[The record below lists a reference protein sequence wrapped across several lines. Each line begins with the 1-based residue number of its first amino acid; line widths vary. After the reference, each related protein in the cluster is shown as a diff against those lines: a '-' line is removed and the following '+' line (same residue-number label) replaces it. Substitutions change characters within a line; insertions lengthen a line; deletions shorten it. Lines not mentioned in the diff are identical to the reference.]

1 MLIRNTLS
9 ITVLL
14 MTVVPFGQ
22 MCIAGTWYDDF
33 SDRNSKDWGPLEFVD
48 DIFEEFS
55 IGIKNG
61 SLNYKG
67 KREDANLSLR
77 NWKLEGLRD
86 FTLEMKFM
94 FRNIEVPKESFWI
107 VRYATDDGRTL
118 NIVFRYSL
126 GSIVIPNVAFIEVD
140 RELKDAPIVNGAEH
154 LGWARF
160 EYKKGVWHTLKIEA
174 HENRY
179 IFWIDN
185 FGLEVV
191 HDSVA
196 SGWIRFQFVGKYN
209 ILLDDF
215 IVTGPTVPDGGPGSL
230 RAVPV
235 SDRLTT
241 TWGKLKARD

>member
-1 MLIRNTLS
+1 MPIMCARFVIILIGA
-9 ITVLL
+9 
-14 MTVVPFGQ
+14 VVFGRL
-22 MCIAGTWYDDF
+22 CIAGTWNDDF

-61 SLNYKG
+61 SLNYRG

-86 FTLEMKFM
+86 FMLEMKFM
-94 FRNIEVPKESFWI
+94 FRNIEEPEESSWT
-107 VRYATDDGRTL
+107 VTYETDDGSRL
-118 NIVFRYSL
+118 YILFRYAL
-126 GSIVIPNVAFIEVD
+126 GLTVIPNVAFVEVA
-140 RELKDAPIVNGAEH
+140 RVEKDAPIVGGGEH

-160 EYKKGVWHTLKIEA
+160 EYKKGAWHTLNIEA
-174 HENRY
+174 HANRY

-196 SGWIRFQFVGKYN
+196 SGWIEFHFVGKYN

-230 RAVPV
+230 RAVPA
-235 SDRLTT
+235 SDKLTT
-241 TWGKLKARD
+241 TWGKLKASD

>member
-1 MLIRNTLS
+1 MPIMCARFV
-9 ITVLL
+9 IIIIGA
-14 MTVVPFGQ
+14 VVFGRI
-22 MCIAGTWYDDF
+22 CNAGTWYDDF

-55 IGIKNG
+55 IGIKNS
-61 SLNYKG
+61 SLNYRG

-94 FRNIEVPKESFWI
+94 FRNIDVPKESSWT
-107 VRYATDDGRTL
+107 VAYETDDGSRL
-118 NIVFRYSL
+118 SILFWYAL
-126 GSIVIPNVAFIEVD
+126 GLTVIPNVAFVEVA
-140 RELKDAPIVNGAEH
+140 RVEKDAPIVNGGREH

-174 HENRY
+174 RENRY
-179 IFWIDN
+179 IFWIEN

-196 SGWIRFQFVGKYN
+196 SGWI
-209 ILLDDF
+209 
-215 IVTGPTVPDGGPGSL
+215 S
-230 RAVPV
+230 V
-235 SDRLTT
+235 SIC
-241 TWGKLKARD
+241 WKV